1 MLNFKPCMW
10 RGKSNQYPS
19 TSLIQIEGVN
29 TTEEVNWYLGK
40 RLAYVYK
47 AKTKKNGTL
56 YRAIWGKVVK
66 PHGNSGVVRAR
77 FKSNLPP
84 SSMVSAGIHSSLVL
98 YHDCSLIEVHME
110 LHFTC
115 NVSLLL
121 NSIMSL
127 SSVYLIGFHF
137 MYYVFSCLVLMHMLC
152 VFLLNSDMYF
162 HV

>member
-1 MLNFKPCMW
+1 MMC

-40 RLAYVYK
+40 RIAYVYK

-84 SSMVSAGIHSSLVL
+84 SSMVSAEILTVSCSSLL
-98 YHDCSLIEVHME
+98 
-110 LHFTC
+110 F
-115 NVSLLL
+115 
-121 NSIMSL
+121 
-127 SSVYLIGFHF
+127 F
-137 MYYVFSCLVLMHMLC
+137 LC
-152 VFLLNSDMYF
+152 VPLVNCI
-162 HV
+162 HVL

>member
-1 MLNFKPCMW
+1 MLNFKYFMW

-84 SSMVSAGIHSSLVL
+84 SSMVSDGIHSSLVL
-98 YHDCSLIEVHME
+98 YHACSLIEVHME

-115 NVSLLL
+115 HVFAMKFNYFLVKCT
-121 NSIMSL
+121 
-127 SSVYLIGFHF
+127 
-137 MYYVFSCLVLMHMLC
+137 YYVNFISCIMC
-152 VFLLNSDMYF
+152 F